1 MKTLTG
7 IGLLLIVTV
16 LFDSPVM
23 ARSIHKTQKL
33 ASGPQSDLINVR
45 VQPHS
50 YLQQGIEKAI
60 VGDYQGAIHNYGLA
74 LEQTPNN
81 ADIYYNRGVAYYSVG
96 HTTEAMQ
103 DFNQAIQLNPSLAE
117 AYGNRGA
124 VRSVLGDRQGAL
136 QDYKQAAQLFFQQ
149 GDEAAAQQMQEFIQQ
164 EFTSN

>member
-7 IGLLLIVTV
+7 IGLLLIATV

-23 ARSIHKTQKL
+23 ARSIHETQWL

-45 VQPHS
+45 VQPYSHF
-50 YLQQGIEKAI
+50 QQGIEKAI
-60 VGDYQGAIHNYGLA
+60 EGDFQGAIHNYGLA
-74 LEQTPNN
+74 LQESPNN
-81 ADIYYNRGVAYYSVG
+81 ADIYYNRGVAHYSAG
-96 HTTEAMQ
+96 HTTEAIH

-136 QDYKQAAQLFFQQ
+136 QDYKQAAQLFSQQ
-149 GDEAAAQQMQEFIQQ
+149 GDESAAQQMQQFIQA

>member
-7 IGLLLIVTV
+7 IGLLLIATV

-23 ARSIHKTQKL
+23 ARSIHETQWL

-45 VQPHS
+45 VQPYSHF
-50 YLQQGIEKAI
+50 QQGIEKAI
-60 VGDYQGAIHNYGLA
+60 EGDFQGAIHNYGLA
-74 LEQTPNN
+74 LQESPNN
-81 ADIYYNRGVAYYSVG
+81 ADIYYNRGVAHYSAG
-96 HTTEAMQ
+96 HTTEAIQ
-103 DFNQAIQLNPSLAE
+103 DFNQAIQINPSLAE

-136 QDYKQAAQLFFQQ
+136 QDYKQAAQLFSQQ
-149 GDEAAAQQMQEFIQQ
+149 GDESAAQQMRQFIQS